1 MQKGFYFDQTR
12 CTGCQACAVACKDW
26 HDTPAGPSRWIR
38 VTSMERGEFPHPS
51 VIFLLHSCFHCTEP
65 ACRSVCPHNAI
76 VKREEDGR
84 VIVKRESCVGKEAC
98 GLCLEACPYKA
109 PQFRGE
115 PGSPMEKCDL
125 CLERW
130 EEGKKPVC
138 VEGCPARAMDAGIL
152 DDLAKDYGTVNE
164 TEGFAY
170 SSQLRPSIL
179 FRPKKP

>member
-1 MQKGFYFDQTR
+1 
-12 CTGCQACAVACKDW
+12 
-26 HDTPAGPSRWIR
+26 
-38 VTSMERGEFPHPS
+38 
-51 VIFLLHSCFHCTEP
+51 
-65 ACRSVCPHNAI
+65 

-179 FRPKKP
+179 FRPKKPSGLKIFSPYTV